1 VTPQKEAQPKIG
13 ETAMDLLRSRFND
26 INRFNDNKKPK
37 AT

>member
-1 VTPQKEAQPKIG
+1 VTPQREAQPKIG

-26 INRFNDNKKPK
+26 IKKPK